1 MTNTRMRIDSN
12 RFHASRRLGQN
23 FLVNQ
28 GAADTIVL
36 ALNPHPGDLLLEVGP
51 GRGVLTRRL
60 SGRVARL
67 LAIEIDP
74 RLAASLAED
83 LRGDSSVEIVTGD
96 ILELSLKSLL
106 ETLGATQAR
115 RARVIANLPYSIGTT
130 VILRLVE
137 ERALLDDMVVLV
149 QREVAERIVSPP
161 GTKTYGALSVLC
173 QARAR
178 VESLLRLR
186 PGSFRPVPKVES
198 MLIRL
203 TMRPSGT
210 ESAPSPGDRPGA
222 LESLL
227 RVAFAQRRKT
237 LLNNLARLPGPR
249 DAPIGSA
256 AAESLIRASGLDPS
270 SRPEDVPVDGFL
282 AILRAREAL

>member
-1 MTNTRMRIDSN
+1 MRSSTN

-36 ALNPHPGDLLLEVGP
+36 ALNPHAGDLLLEVGP

-60 SGRVARL
+60 AGRVARL
-67 LAIEIDP
+67 LAVEIDP
-74 RLAASLAED
+74 RLASNLAED
-83 LRGDSSVEIVTGD
+83 LRGEPSIEIVRAD
-96 ILELSLKSLL
+96 ILDLDLRGLL
-106 ETLGATQAR
+106 ETMGASR
-115 RARVIANLPYSIGTT
+115 ERPARVIANLPYSIATT
-130 VILRLVE
+130 VILKLIE
-137 ERALLDDMVVLV
+137 QRALLVDLVLLV
-149 QREVAERIVSPP
+149 QREVADRITSPP
-161 GTKTYGALSVLC
+161 GTKAYGALSVLC

-186 PGSFRPVPKVES
+186 PGSFRPIPKVES

-203 TMRPSGT
+203 TLRPPAP
-210 ESAPSPGDRPGA
+210 ESSRADEPGA

-237 LLNNLARLPGPR
+237 LLNNLARLPGSPG
-249 DAPIGSA
+249 APIGA
-256 AAESLIRASGLDPS
+256 TGAESLIRAAGLDPS
-270 SRPEDVPVDGFL
+270 CRPEDVPVDGFL